1 MVLLQLTVIHPR
13 VPTPKASAPVPTEAP
28 VQTVDKQVP
37 AHLLLS
43 PQHVKS
49 PVHTIVDHYLDTK
62 MNDHSQTLVA
72 PTSKT
77 KSSMIKTCLT
87 YIFKVYS
94 CPDGLIYSI

>member
-77 KSSMIKTCLT
+77 KSSMIKT
-87 YIFKVYS
+87 FV
-94 CPDGLIYSI
+94 

>member
-49 PVHTIVDHYLDTK
+49 PVHTIVDHYLETK
-62 MNDHSQTLVA
+62 NDHSQTLVA
-72 PTSKT
+72 PTSKI
-77 KSSMIKTCLT
+77 KSPYNFL
-87 YIFKVYS
+87 FR
-94 CPDGLIYSI
+94 IYF